1 MESRVSLLPAWHKA
15 ALQWFSQNAGRVF
28 PKRPFDVGVGVK
40 VSSLQKGIW
49 KPAATRY
56 ALSVAQ
62 THKGVYPDL
71 PPEFASDGSWTYL
84 YHQEGSSREDLADPT
99 LRFANV
105 ALFKCMQDGIPVGV
119 MTPAPG
125 GGYLVLG
132 LALVD
137 DYKSGYFVLSG
148 PVSMANA
155 AAAQGDP
162 AAPTVSVA
170 LIDFPP
176 FDPTAREDG
185 RQRVIAEVVRRQGQ
199 PRFRR
204 LLLQAYDGHCAM
216 SDYDA
221 EPALEAAHIVS
232 YRGSQ
237 TNHPANGLLLR
248 ADLHDLFD
256 LGLIAVET
264 DSMRV
269 ALAKDLAGT
278 MYESLAGQK
287 VRIPAEK
294 ALRPSTEAL
303 DLHRSRSLVA

>member
-1 MESRVSLLPAWHKA
+1 MGSPISALPAWHKV
-15 ALQWFSQNAGRVF
+15 ALQWFSDNTGRVF
-28 PKRPFDVGVGVK
+28 AKRPFDVGIGVK

-49 KPAATRY
+49 KPAATSY
-56 ALSVAQ
+56 ALSVVQ

-84 YHQEGSSREDLADPT
+84 YHQEGSSRADLADPT

-105 ALFKCMQDGIPVGV
+105 ALFKCMQDRIPIGV

-148 PVSMANA
+148 PVAMEGAG
-155 AAAQGDP
+155 AAQADP
-162 AAPTVSVA
+162 AAMTVSVA

-176 FDPTAREDG
+176 FDPSAREDG

-294 ALRPSTEAL
+294 ALRPSAEAL